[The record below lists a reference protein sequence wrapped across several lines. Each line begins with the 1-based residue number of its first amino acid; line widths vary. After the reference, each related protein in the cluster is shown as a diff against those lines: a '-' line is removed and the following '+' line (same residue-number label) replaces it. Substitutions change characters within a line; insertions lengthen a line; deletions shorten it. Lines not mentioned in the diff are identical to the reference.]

1 MLVYQPGQLE
11 RTGGTSA
18 LQVRQRSVGSKDVSC
33 PEELQHLNM
42 SGNKAG
48 QEQGMVLFWS
58 VRGIGGKAKRGAALW
73 MPVIILEN
81 LGWPFVKTKL
91 LKFLNNFKRQR
102 ASFYISVMSGNRVIT
117 ALLAGQRDY
126 AQKWKSHWS

>member
-18 LQVRQRSVGSKDVSC
+18 SQVRQRSVGSKDASS
-33 PEELQHLNM
+33 PERLQHLNM
-42 SGNKAG
+42 SRNKAG
-48 QEQGMVLFWS
+48 QKQRTVQFLS
-58 VRGIGGKAKRGAALW
+58 VRGGGGKAKRGAGLW

-91 LKFLNNFKRQR
+91 LKFLI
-102 ASFYISVMSGNRVIT
+102 ISKGNEPPF
-117 ALLAGQRDY
+117 LSL
-126 AQKWKSHWS
+126 